1 MAQIKGAA
9 IRGVLKFVKHAGGK
23 VTIPGVIA
31 ELPPAQRAI
40 FDRVILTGEWYPVAA
55 YHQLLKVVDRKIGA
69 GDLALMPQL
78 GRYSARQDVSG
89 IFKIISV
96 LASIPRI
103 LQSASTFWGR
113 YHDTGS
119 FEIVELEEQ
128 RGTAR
133 IVDYPE
139 MSEEHSHV
147 LLGWIEGIGLA
158 SGAKHSVVQLTRSMH
173 WGDPY
178 FEYRMEWQ

>member
-1 MAQIKGAA
+1 MPQIKGAA

-23 VTIPGVIA
+23 VTIPDVIA
-31 ELPPAQRAI
+31 ELPPAQRAN
-40 FDRVILTGEWYPVAA
+40 FDHTILSGEWYPVSA
-55 YHQLLKVVDRKIGA
+55 YDELLTVVDRTIGS
-69 GDLALMPQL
+69 GDLTLMPRL
-78 GRYSARQDVSG
+78 GRYAARQDISG

-103 LQSASTFWGR
+103 LQSASTFWSR
-113 YHDTGS
+113 YHDTGH
-119 FEIVELEEQ
+119 FEIVELESS

-139 MSEEHSHV
+139 LSEEHAHV

-158 SGAKHSVVQLTRSMH
+158 SGAKEAEVRMTRSVH
-173 WGDPY
+173 WGDPH
-178 FEYRMEWQ
+178 FEYEMEWR